1 MNPEDV
7 KDQFI
12 EVLTEIQTDSGYGET
27 PISGT
32 TCPMTD
38 LEGFD
43 SLLCIEAINM
53 LADKLNVEIPSNQ
66 IDKIGLSQDGKQSLT
81 IDQSVEVVC
90 KIVNTGET

>member
-1 MNPEDV
+1 MSPKDV

-27 PISGT
+27 PISGK

-53 LADKLNVEIPSNQ
+53 LADKLNVDIPNSNN
-66 IDKIGLSQDGKQSLT
+66 IFLSQDGKQWLT
-81 IDQSVEVVC
+81 IDESVAVVC
-90 KIVNTGET
+90 EIVNGGET

>member
-27 PISGT
+27 SISGK

-53 LADKLNVEIPSNQ
+53 LAGKLSVEIPSNQ
-66 IDKIGLSQDGKQSLT
+66 IHKIGLSQDGKQWLT
-81 IDQSVEVVC
+81 IDESVDVVC